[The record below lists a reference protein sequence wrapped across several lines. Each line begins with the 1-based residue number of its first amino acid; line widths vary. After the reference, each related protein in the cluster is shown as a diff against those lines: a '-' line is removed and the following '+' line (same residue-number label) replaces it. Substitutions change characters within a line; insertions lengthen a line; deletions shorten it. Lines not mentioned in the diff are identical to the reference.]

1 MDVQLTTTNEQSIIN
16 KKYHEWGKMGIRVR
30 HGELE
35 LQMRAQDALKK
46 LEVLPNSIADVPA
59 AEATLKEVGA
69 LKRDIEANR
78 KAITSKFDP
87 VFERL
92 MAPEKS
98 FAEPMQA
105 FVTAIISIKK
115 QEELKAQQRK
125 NKADELARIRQSLIT
140 TQVHYDAEFKTLIA
154 EKVGSAFLWALQKG
168 TMPGAEIE
176 DYCDR
181 LKFKIKESL
190 FDIEEP
196 TAVRYFDQDAAEIKS
211 IIAEVWKIN
220 RADYVTLFA
229 TELEKKFS
237 DYEVAYQN
245 KQQALAL
252 AKEEQIRRIREIE
265 EQKQH
270 AEIAATLDAV
280 STDISVELSAI
291 KALKKCYEVD
301 MPETFD
307 NAMKI
312 LSAFMA
318 NKQKCLE
325 KVNIKKWFSFDASSA
340 AKALAKMKSDDNAFA
355 PLGITWKE
363 VDKL

>member
-1 MDVQLTTTNEQSIIN
+1 MHVVETNELAIIE
-16 KKYHEWGKMGIRVR
+16 KTGTSWARMGEMVRVK
-30 HGELE
+30 ELE
-35 LQMRAQDALKK
+35 LQVRAQDALKL
-46 LEVLPNSIADVPA
+46 LEVLPNSITDVPA
-59 AEATLKEVGA
+59 AEATLKKVSA
-69 LKRDIEANR
+69 LKRQIEADR
-78 KAITSKFDP
+78 KAITGKFTP
-87 VFERL
+87 VVKRL
-92 MAPEKS
+92 MAPEES
-98 FAEPMQA
+98 LDGPMRVYLA
-105 FVTAIISIKK
+105 SIISHKSIDEKK
-115 QEELKAQQRK
+115 RAERK

-154 EKVGSAFLWALQKG
+154 EKVGTAFLWALQKG
-168 TMPGAEIE
+168 TKPGEEIE
-176 DYCDR
+176 DYCER
-181 LKFKIKESL
+181 LKFKIKES
-190 FDIEEP
+190 FFEIEEP
-196 TAVRYFDQDAAEIKS
+196 VFKDLQYITHEDILPVFY
-211 IIAEVWKIN
+211 EVWKIN
-220 RADYVTLFA
+220 KADYVTLFA

-270 AEIAATLDAV
+270 AEVAATLDAV
-280 STDISVELSAI
+280 STDINVELSVV

>member
-1 MDVQLTTTNEQSIIN
+1 MHAVETNELAIIE
-16 KKYHEWGKMGIRVR
+16 KKRTSWALMGEKIYKQ
-30 HGELE
+30 ELE
-35 LQMRAQDALKK
+35 LQVRAQNALSKIA
-46 LEVLPNSIADVPA
+46 VLPSTIDEIPE
-59 AEATLKEVGA
+59 AEAALKEVGII
-69 LKRDIEANR
+69 KRQIETDR
-78 KAITSKFDP
+78 KTITSKFDP

-98 FAEPMQA
+98 FSVPMQA
-105 FVTAIISIKK
+105 FVTAIIFIKK

-125 NKADELARIRQSLIT
+125 NKADELARIRQALIT
-140 TQVHYDAEFKTLIA
+140 AQVHYDAEFKTLIA
-154 EKVGSAFLWALQKG
+154 EKVGTAFLWALQKG
-168 TMPGAEIE
+168 TKPGQEIE

-181 LKFKIKESL
+181 LKFKIKES
-190 FDIEEP
+190 FFEIEEP
-196 TAVRYFDQDAAEIKS
+196 VFKDLRYITHEDILPVFD
-211 IIAEVWKIN
+211 EVWKIN

-252 AKEEQIRRIREIE
+252 AKEEQIQRIREIE

-270 AEIAATLDAV
+270 AEVAATLDAV
-280 STDISVELSAI
+280 STDISVELSAV

-340 AKALAKMKSDDNAFA
+340 AKALAKVKSDDNVFA